1 MKEKILAGIVR
12 FVILITPMMIEA
24 FFLSALFFLVLA
36 CGFLIISGP
45 PKQPVSYEGVS
56 PAVNYTVIPDT
67 TAVDTWRNSVQPSTQ
82 EDWAQAQQNSWW
94 VYQGTLN

>member
-1 MKEKILAGIVR
+1 M
-12 FVILITPMMIEA
+12 
-24 FFLSALFFLVLA
+24 
-36 CGFLIISGP
+36 
-45 PKQPVSYEGVS
+45 
-56 PAVNYTVIPDT
+56 NYTVIPDT